1 MASRTTG
8 STQDSTPAETVK
20 GTKATTKSAAKTA
33 TRKAT
38 GSEVTAG
45 STPTAKAPA
54 TRKKSTSLASGG
66 NAVQL
71 TPEERQRYVSE
82 AAYFIA
88 ERRGFAAGGD
98 VEDWLQ
104 AESEIDQMLAGT
116 TRH

>member
-8 STQDSTPAETVK
+8 STQDSTSADAVK
-20 GTKATTKSAAKTA
+20 STKAAAKPATRKTAGTDIPTAPKAAAKTA
-33 TRKAT
+33 
-38 GSEVTAG
+38 
-45 STPTAKAPA
+45 AP
-54 TRKKSTSLASGG
+54 RKKSAPLASGG

-71 TPEERQRYVSE
+71 TPEERQRFVSE

-88 ERRGFAAGGD
+88 ERRGFAAD
-98 VEDWLQ
+98 SHVDDWLQ

>member
-8 STQDSTPAETVK
+8 STQDSTSADVVK
-20 GTKATTKSAAKTA
+20 STKST
-33 TRKAT
+33 TRKTT
-38 GSEVTAG
+38 GTA
-45 STPTAKAPA
+45 TPTAPKAASKTAAP
-54 TRKKSTSLASGG
+54 RKKSTPLASGG

-71 TPEERQRYVSE
+71 TPEERQRFVSE

-88 ERRGFAAGGD
+88 ERRGFAAGSH

>member
-1 MASRTTG
+1 MASRTTS
-8 STQDSTPAETVK
+8 STQDSTSADAVK
-20 GTKATTKSAAKTA
+20 STKAAKSA
-33 TRKAT
+33 TRKT
-38 GSEVTAG
+38 TVTDI
-45 STPTAKAPA
+45 PTAPKAVVETAAP
-54 TRKKSTSLASGG
+54 RKKSAPLASGG

-71 TPEERQRYVSE
+71 TPEERQRCVSE

-88 ERRGFAAGGD
+88 ERRGFPAGSH

>member
-8 STQDSTPAETVK
+8 STQDSTSADAVK
-20 GTKATTKSAAKTA
+20 STKSATRKTAGTDIPTAPKAAAKTA
-33 TRKAT
+33 
-38 GSEVTAG
+38 
-45 STPTAKAPA
+45 AP
-54 TRKKSTSLASGG
+54 RKKSAPLASGG

-71 TPEERQRYVSE
+71 TAEERQRFVSE

-88 ERRGFAAGGD
+88 ERRGFAAD
-98 VEDWLQ
+98 SHVDDWLQ